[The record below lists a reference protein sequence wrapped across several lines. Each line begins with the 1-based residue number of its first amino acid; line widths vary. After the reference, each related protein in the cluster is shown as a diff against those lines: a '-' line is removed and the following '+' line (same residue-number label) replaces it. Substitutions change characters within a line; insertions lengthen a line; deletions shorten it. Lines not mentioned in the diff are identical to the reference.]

1 MRRYASSGAFCFRK
15 TRVCKQ
21 QVRPSTERG
30 KILPPS
36 CVTGVEHASPAMLD
50 VKRIGGNGMRHA
62 VQCDGNIAD
71 AGAQIILRNGYIVD
85 ARSSKQAIF
94 FLGRIRCDD
103 GKRHGNIASSGI
115 VLLQRITQNEKIA
128 HMVAVQVR

>member
-1 MRRYASSGAFCFRK
+1 MRRYASTDSFGFSK
-15 TRVCKQ
+15 TCVRKQ
-21 QVRPSTERG
+21 QIRPSTERG
-30 KILPPS
+30 EILPPS
-36 CVTGVEHASPAMLD
+36 RVTGIKHAPSAMLNI
-50 VKRIGGNGMRHA
+50 KRIGGNGMRHA

-94 FLGRIRCDD
+94 FLGRIRRDD
-103 GKRHGNIASSGI
+103 GKRHGYIAPSGI
-115 VLLQRITQNEKIA
+115 VLLQRITQNEKVT